1 MRHFAQNTVVALAV
15 VVPLILFTVVL
26 QVDTL
31 LASDHPRRQRLLLG
45 VTALWVLLFV
55 ALVILRFVD
64 LRS

>member
-1 MRHFAQNTVVALAV
+1 
-15 VVPLILFTVVL
+15 VL